1 MNNVLLVGQPNVGK
15 SVLYSRLTGLNAV
28 TSNYPGTTIS
38 FTKGV
43 LKTENKKFQVIDTP
57 GVYSLEPID
66 EATKVTLNLIDDS
79 DIIVDVIDS
88 THLERN
94 LPLTLELI
102 EQGKKVIVAL
112 NMIDEAHHKG
122 VKINAKKLE
131 KLLGVPVIKISAKL
145 GRGVPVLIEKIKQV
159 KLQDFKHEKKSTSL
173 GQHPHIDMEKK
184 DKKEDHIHLDQARV
198 WDKIGNIIREVQTL
212 TRKKHN
218 FVDVLEDISVHP
230 FFGFI
235 TAMFV
240 AALSFIF
247 VRVVG
252 ENLISLMDYLFNT
265 YWIKFL
271 NYIMPLIGSSDSF
284 IFKILIG
291 TLFDGQI
298 DFMQSFGL
306 LTSGI
311 YIPIAAVMPY
321 IFSFYLVIS
330 FLEDSG
336 YLPRFAIFLDSFMHR
351 IGLHGYAIIP
361 NMLGLGCNV
370 PGILATRILEN
381 KKQRFIVST
390 LISIAVP
397 CAALQA
403 MIFGT
408 VGEKGVV
415 PVLIVYGALFVS
427 WLVIGIV
434 LKNLVRNYNRDLL
447 IEVPPYRLPSF
458 KNLILKLKFQMQG
471 FLKEALPVVLFS
483 VLFFDILYHFHI
495 FDYLSKIT
503 NPIIVDLWGLPEKSV
518 VPILLG
524 IIRKDVAVG
533 MLGTLSLTTK
543 QLIIGSI
550 ALSMF
555 FPCLATFVI
564 LFKELGVKYA
574 FKSVLVML
582 VSVTLVGFIMNM
594 IL

>member
-1 MNNVLLVGQPNVGK
+1 MNNILLVGQPNVGK
-15 SVLYSRLTGLNAV
+15 SVLYSRLTGINAI
-28 TSNYPGTTIS
+28 TSNYPGTTIG
-38 FTKGV
+38 FTKGL
-43 LKTENKKFQVIDTP
+43 LKTKNKDFQVIDAP

-66 EATKVTLNLIDDS
+66 DAAKVTLKLIDES

-102 EQGKKVIVAL
+102 EQGKKVIVVL
-112 NMIDEAHHKG
+112 NMTDEAHHKG
-122 VKINAKKLE
+122 VKINSKKLE
-131 KLLGVPVIKISAKL
+131 KLLGVPVIKTAARL
-145 GRGVPVLIEKIKQV
+145 GRGVPELIKEIEKV
-159 KLQDFKHEKKSTSL
+159 KLKDFKDSKKLNSL
-173 GQHPHIDMEKK
+173 GKHPHINMSKGK
-184 DKKEDHIHLDQARV
+184 KKEDHVHLDEARV
-198 WDKIGNIIREVQTL
+198 WDKIGSIIREVQKL
-212 TRKKHN
+212 TRKKHT
-218 FVDVLEDISVHP
+218 FVDILEDISVHP
-230 FFGFI
+230 LFGFI
-235 TAMFV
+235 TAIFV
-240 AALSFIF
+240 AALSFMF

-271 NYIMPLIGSSDSF
+271 NFLMTFIGSSDSF

-351 IGLHGYAIIP
+351 VGLHGYAIIP

-370 PGILATRILEN
+370 PGILATRILED
-381 KKQRFIVST
+381 KKQRFIVAT

-408 VGEKGVV
+408 VGEKGIV
-415 PVLIVYGALFVS
+415 PVLIVYGTLFVS
-427 WLVIGIV
+427 WVTIGVTLKHLV
-434 LKNLVRNYNRDLL
+434 KNYNRELI

-458 KNLILKLKFQMQG
+458 KNLILKLKLQMKG

-495 FDYLSKIT
+495 FDYISKLT
-503 NPIIVDLWGLPEKSV
+503 NPIIVNLWGLPEKSV

-533 MLGTLSLTTK
+533 MLGTLGLTTK
-543 QLIIGSI
+543 QLIIGTTT
-550 ALSMF
+550 LSMF

-564 LFKELGVKYA
+564 LFKELGIKYA
-574 FKSVLVML
+574 LKSVVVML
-582 VSVTLVGFIMNM
+582 FAVTLVGAIMNI